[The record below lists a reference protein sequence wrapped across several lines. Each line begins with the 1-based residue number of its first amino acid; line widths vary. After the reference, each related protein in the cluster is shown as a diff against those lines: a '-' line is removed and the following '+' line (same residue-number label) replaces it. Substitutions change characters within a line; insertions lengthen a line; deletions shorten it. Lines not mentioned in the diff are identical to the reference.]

1 MSLKSINLTENVYNY
16 LLDVSLREPEI
27 LQQLRKETA
36 THPMVNMQIS
46 PEQGQF
52 LAFLIELLNAKKVIE
67 VGVFTGYSSLCMA
80 LALPEDGK
88 LIACDTDKVST
99 TIAQRYWQAAG
110 ISHKVQLEIAPA
122 QETMDR
128 LLSGNEAGTYDFIF
142 IDAEKDEYPDYYE
155 RALKLVKNGG
165 VIAVDNVLWSGY
177 PADPEKQDKNTVAI
191 RKFNE
196 QLHFDDRVTISMLPL
211 ADGVTLAIKR

>member
-27 LQQLRKETA
+27 LQQLREETA
-36 THPMVNMQIS
+36 THPMANMQIS

-52 LAFLIELLNAKKVIE
+52 FAFLIRLLNAKKVIE
-67 VGVFTGYSSLCMA
+67 VGVFTGYSSLCLA
-80 LALPEDGK
+80 LALPEDGI
-88 LIACDTDKVST
+88 LIACDTDEVAT
-99 TIAQRYWQAAG
+99 TIAQRYWQTAG
-110 ISHKVQLEIAPA
+110 ITHKVHLEIAPA

-128 LLSGNEAGTYDFIF
+128 LLSENEADTYDFIF
-142 IDAEKDEYPDYYE
+142 IDAEKEEYQDYYE
-155 RALKLVKNGG
+155 RALKLVKKGG

-177 PADPEKQDKNTVAI
+177 PADPEKQDKSTVAI

-196 QLHFDDRVTISMLPL
+196 QLHSDERVTISMLPL
-211 ADGVTLAIKR
+211 ADGVTLAMKR